1 MHGAKGDDEV
11 LDGGVHVARVRV
23 GVQGAEGEIKNKD
36 GVRKRGAGDGGK
48 PRVGGGEEETE
59 EGVRKLLLPIFG
71 TQGTLDV
78 SLPFSAR
85 HISPSRHVLDGRVI
99 GICRHEAEFLSDA
112 RLVEYRSFLHLHPT
126 HFPLEIHTSGLLQ
139 PEYEYIEDFHKI
151 RPSVVGSDSFNLP
164 MHKVQQVH
172 RRSST
177 AMLIEVLPVHP
188 TSGVDSQRV
197 KPNTTEARLFPT

>member
-1 MHGAKGDDEV
+1 MLLVCGW
-11 LDGGVHVARVRV
+11 V

-85 HISPSRHVLDGRVI
+85 HISPPGTCSEGHRHMPARGRVL
-99 GICRHEAEFLSDA
+99 G
-112 RLVEYRSFLHLHPT
+112 
-126 HFPLEIHTSGLLQ
+126 
-139 PEYEYIEDFHKI
+139 
-151 RPSVVGSDSFNLP
+151 
-164 MHKVQQVH
+164 
-172 RRSST
+172 RRASS
-177 AMLIEVLPVHP
+177 
-188 TSGVDSQRV
+188 
-197 KPNTTEARLFPT
+197 